1 MSVIKLVAAVTAAHE
16 SGLIV
21 GMLHSHANFV
31 YVSISTQRN
40 QDGSYDRVFADR
52 FDENDVDSMTDL
64 IIHATEQITKHP
76 I

>member
-1 MSVIKLVAAVTAAHE
+1 MSVIALVAAVTAAHE

-21 GMLHSHANFV
+21 GMLHSYANFV

-52 FDENDVDSMTDL
+52 FDENDVDSMTAF
-64 IIHATEQITKHP
+64 IEHATKQIVEFP
-76 I
+76 L

>member
-1 MSVIKLVAAVTAAHE
+1 MSVIALVAAVTKAHE
-16 SGLIV
+16 NGLIV
-21 GMLHSHANFV
+21 GMLHSYANFV

-52 FDENDVDSMTDL
+52 YDENDVDGMTDL